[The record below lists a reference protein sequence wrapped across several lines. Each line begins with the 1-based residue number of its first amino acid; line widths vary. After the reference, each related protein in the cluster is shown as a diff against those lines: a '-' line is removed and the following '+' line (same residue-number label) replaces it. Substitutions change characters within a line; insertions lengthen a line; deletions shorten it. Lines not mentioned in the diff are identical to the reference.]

1 MSRLYTYSV
10 DYLHT
15 NIRSAYQS
23 SSRLVAC
30 SDGSLKHGSRRD
42 ADASGCG
49 QGQLVTETHPQT
61 VLLPHVQYG
70 NSLSKPVRLYQE
82 WGLD

>member
-15 NIRSAYQS
+15 NIRFAYQS

-30 SDGSLKHGSRRD
+30 SDRSLKHGSRRD
-42 ADASGCG
+42 ADAPLKSDVGRVNWS
-49 QGQLVTETHPQT
+49 QRRTHK
-61 VLLPHVQYG
+61 QYYSHMS
-70 NSLSKPVRLYQE
+70 NMAIVSRNQ
-82 WGLD
+82 